1 MASGTLRYTH
11 IHIHAHIHRHTHMC
25 IHTYLHTYTRTHVC
39 IYIHTH
45 THTIILTHV
54 HTHTHT
60 YIHTQLYP
68 SGYWGDMAEKTV
80 KEKIDK
86 EQIPGRLSLYLHS
99 SRKQVGT
106 GLCVANVLLMC
117 C

>member
-1 MASGTLRYTH
+1 VVLCGTHTYTYTHTYIDTHICVYIHIYIHTH
-11 IHIHAHIHRHTHMC
+11 IHT
-25 IHTYLHTYTRTHVC
+25 
-39 IYIHTH
+39 HTH

-68 SGYWGDMAEKTV
+68 SGYWGNMAEKTV